1 MISVEEE
8 GWPSGWISLSLLQLE
23 LESLTVFALFTL
35 QVSKASM
42 WQAWYDE
49 VLDCG
54 KCCINLIL
62 GFPGTALES
71 ALTMPAQQAI
81 DGGGFLDSECPRS
94 GSEQIHWVAQ
104 CKEHTLDWHQL
115 AGGTCYN
122 LAPPR
127 GLAVLVCAT
136 ANAIDRHLAAWL
148 PFLAKHH
155 SVSCPLWCSPDHAR
169 LILLGYCP
177 GSRLKS

>member
-1 MISVEEE
+1 MGSVTAENAV
-8 GWPSGWISLSLLQLE
+8 
-23 LESLTVFALFTL
+23 LT
-35 QVSKASM
+35 S
-42 WQAWYDE
+42 
-49 VLDCG
+49 
-54 KCCINLIL
+54 L
-62 GFPGTALES
+62 GFPGTALKS

-136 ANAIDRHLAAWL
+136 ANAIDRQLAAL
-148 PFLAKHH
+148 IAFPGQTSFRELSPLMQSGPCQTDSFGILSRVQAEIVVGSSFLK
-155 SVSCPLWCSPDHAR
+155 
-169 LILLGYCP
+169 G
-177 GSRLKS
+177 GSISLNHDGMDSFTFSLFQRASKFVCCFLEK